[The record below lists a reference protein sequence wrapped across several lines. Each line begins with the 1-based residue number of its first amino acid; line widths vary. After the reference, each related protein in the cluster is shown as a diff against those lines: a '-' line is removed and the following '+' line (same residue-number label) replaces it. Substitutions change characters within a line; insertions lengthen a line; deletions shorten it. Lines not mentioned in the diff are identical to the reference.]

1 MDQIVNV
8 NEFQGLAK
16 RALPKMYYDFYSGG
30 AEDEHTL
37 KENVE
42 AFTRIMFRPR
52 VLVDVSKIDT
62 STRILG
68 YPISSPIMIAPTAMH
83 MLAHPQGETQQ
94 LRVTLSCLFFFVN
107 IQIVSF
113 MASCT
118 IEEVASSGNAVKF
131 LQIYVYKQREVTA
144 QMVKRA
150 EKAGFKALVLTVDVP
165 KLGRR
170 EADIKNKL
178 ISPKLKKFE
187 GLFSTELRPSEGSGM
202 EAVASR
208 GLDASFSW
216 KDIEW
221 LRSITKLPIVVKGIL
236 TREDGEIATARAAA
250 ACNTIMI
257 VSYMSS
263 CTIEEVASSCNAVR
277 FLQIY
282 VFKKHEIAQMV
293 IRAEKAGFKAIV
305 LTNAPR
311 IGKREA
317 DIKNKMISPQLK
329 NFGGL
334 FPTEVQPIKGSGL
347 ETLSSTALDSS
358 FGWKDIEWLRSITK
372 LPILIKGILTRED
385 ALKAVEAGVD
395 GIVISNHGGRQLDYS
410 PATITVLEEV
420 VHVVRGRIPVLFDGG
435 VRRGT
440 DVFKALALGAQAV
453 LIGRPLAYALA
464 AKGEDGVKQGIEML
478 KNEFELTMALSG
490 SPTIGDITRN
500 HVKAEAE
507 RLHSML

>member
-8 NEFQGLAK
+8 NEFQGLVK
-16 RALPKMYYDFYSGG
+16 QALSKMYYDFYGEG
-30 AEDEHTL
+30 AEDQHTFE
-37 KENVE
+37 ENLTPCVLLM
-42 AFTRIMFRPR
+42 FRFRPR

-83 MLAHPQGETQQ
+83 MLAHPQGETA
-94 LRVTLSCLFFFVN
+94 TAKAAAACN
-107 IQIVSF
+107 TIMIVSF

-118 IEEVASSGNAVKF
+118 IEDVASSCNAVRF

-150 EKAGFKALVLTVDVP
+150 EKAGFKAIVLTVDVP

-178 ISPKLKKFE
+178 ISPKLKNFE

-221 LRSITKLPIVVKGIL
+221 LRSITKLPILVKGIL

-257 VSYMSS
+257 VSYMAS

-395 GIVISNHGGRQLDYS
+395 GIVVSNHGGRQLDYS

-490 SPTIGDITRN
+490 CPTIGDITRN